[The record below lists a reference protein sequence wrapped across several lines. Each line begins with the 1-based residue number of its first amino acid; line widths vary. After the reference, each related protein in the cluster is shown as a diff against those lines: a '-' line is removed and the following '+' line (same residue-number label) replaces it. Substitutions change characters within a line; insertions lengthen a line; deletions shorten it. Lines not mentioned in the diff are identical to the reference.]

1 MMGLS
6 IADTVVGSIE
16 QRANKSPLTRIT
28 RRHSEEL
35 ARYSQDFG
43 DVRAEVFWC
52 RAEGMNELEVL
63 ADTHSVFLRCDGTA
77 SRFEVTW
84 SDQKDRQ
91 KLSEFKP
98 GWVVFS
104 PASSSV
110 RMIKKDHGDYR
121 YIAVFVPP
129 STLDQLND
137 EELDASPLS
146 LSPQAGPCTAEL
158 CRVVLAM
165 KDEMDKPGPVGNL
178 YRTTLA
184 VQLMIRLVRSTCH
197 LTAAPAKGGLPAWR
211 LRRVLEMLEADLTA
225 AQSIS
230 QLASVVGLSPAHFC
244 TAFKQ
249 STGYSPHQYLLN
261 RRIARAKELMAD
273 RRLSLTEVALG
284 CGFGTSS
291 QFATTFR
298 RIDNVT
304 PSAYR
309 RGL

>member
-1 MMGLS
+1 MKMLNLLS
-6 IADTVVGSIE
+6 SEAAIGSTQHRADT
-16 QRANKSPLTRIT
+16 RTKIT
-28 RRHSEEL
+28 RMHSEEL
-35 ARYSQDFG
+35 MRYSQDFG
-43 DVRAEVFWC
+43 DMRAEVFLC
-52 RAEGMNELEVL
+52 RAGGMNELEVF

-84 SDQKDRQ
+84 SGLKNHL
-91 KLSEFKP
+91 KLSQFKP

-121 YIAVFVPP
+121 YMSVYIPP
-129 STLDQLND
+129 GTLAQLND
-137 EELDASPLS
+137 DKLDADRLDLPA
-146 LSPQAGPCTAEL
+146 QAGPCNAEL
-158 CRVVLAM
+158 SRVVLAM
-165 KDEMDKPGPVGNL
+165 KDEMDNPGPVGDL

-184 VQLMIRLVRSTCH
+184 VQLLIRLVRSTCN
-197 LTAAPAKGGLPAWR
+197 LTLPPAKGGLPAWR

-225 AQSIS
+225 APSVS
-230 QLASVVGLSPAHFC
+230 QLASVAGLSPAHFC

-249 STGYSPHQYLLN
+249 STGYSPHRYLLN
-261 RRIARAKELMAD
+261 RRVAYAKELMAD
-273 RRLSLTEVALG
+273 RGLSLTEVALT
-284 CGFGTSS
+284 CGFGSSS

-298 RIDNVT
+298 RIDGVT

>member
-1 MMGLS
+1 MLNPSGAEAVIRS
-6 IADTVVGSIE
+6 I
-16 QRANKSPLTRIT
+16 QQHANKSPRARIT

-43 DVRAEVFWC
+43 DVRAEVFLC
-52 RAEGMNELEVL
+52 RAQGMNELEVL
-63 ADTHSVFLRCDGTA
+63 ADAHSVFLRCDGTA
-77 SRFEVTW
+77 SRFEVSW
-84 SDQKDRQ
+84 SDQKGHQ

-104 PASSSV
+104 PASNSV
-110 RMIKKDHGDYR
+110 RMIKKDRGDYR
-121 YIAVFVPP
+121 YISVFVPP
-129 STLDQLND
+129 SALDQLND
-137 EELDASPLS
+137 DELDARCLALP
-146 LSPQAGPCTAEL
+146 PQAGPCHAEL

-165 KDEMDKPGPVGNL
+165 KDEMDNPGPVGNL

-184 VQLMIRLVRSTCH
+184 VQLLIRLVRSTCH
-197 LTAAPAKGGLPAWR
+197 LTVPPAKGGLPAWR
-211 LRRVLEMLEADLTA
+211 LRHVLEMLEADLTA
-225 AQSIS
+225 APSVS
-230 QLASVVGLSPAHFC
+230 QLASVAGLSPAHFC

-261 RRIARAKELMAD
+261 RRIAHAKEQMAD
-273 RRLSLTEVALG
+273 RRLSLTEIALS
-284 CGFGTSS
+284 CGFGSSS

-298 RIDNVT
+298 RIDSVT